1 MEGGDET
8 LYTPNP
14 QQRSP
19 PFPRAP
25 KYHRGG
31 GVGKLRGEKGHIK
44 KAKGRQGRTEDPPEP
59 GQSQPF
65 SFLTRFPCSPA
76 QPSLAIL
83 ARRRVPFSSRCSSF
97 LAPVQLF
104 VSPPPPPGAQR
115 REAERKERN
124 KALMLLCRGCRALRS
139 TRSPARGTPRLP
151 SAQIS
156 FHLPPRQPPAPFSSL
171 SLLYASKFSSLPPAL
186 LPHPRSLPA
195 PSLARAGGMDHR
207 ATLADALASPWS
219 GDSTRGAPAPAR
231 SAHTHRC
238 GRAGDAL
245 HPSQHK
251 PELGR
256 ESLLL
261 LVGLGG
267 KQRQDLKGDT
277 LNFFMQP
284 KHGTECFHQQPLS
297 LMCWHSAAGSSL
309 APALICFSL
318 LLNALLPNIYSF
330 FFFFFPLLSFFP
342 PLFPS

>member
-1 MEGGDET
+1 MEGGAET
-8 LYTPNP
+8 LYTPSP

-25 KYHRGG
+25 KYHRGGG

-44 KAKGRQGRTEDPPEP
+44 KAKGRREDPPEP

-83 ARRRVPFSSRCSSF
+83 AWRRVPFSSRCSSF

-104 VSPPPPPGAQR
+104 VSPPPPPPPGAQR
-115 REAERKERN
+115 REAERKEGN

-139 TRSPARGTPRLP
+139 ARSPARGTPRLP
-151 SAQIS
+151 SAQIA

-171 SLLYASKFSSLPPAL
+171 SLLYASKFSSFPPC
-186 LPHPRSLPA
+186 PSPSSPC
-195 PSLARAGGMDHR
+195 PPSSSLAWAGGMDHR
-207 ATLADALASPWS
+207 ATLAAALASPWS
-219 GDSTRGAPAPAR
+219 GHSTRGAPAPAR

-245 HPSQHK
+245 HPSEHK

-284 KHGTECFHQQPLS
+284 EHGTERFHQQPLS
-297 LMCWHSAAGSSL
+297 LLCWHPAAGSSL
-309 APALICFSL
+309 APALVCFSL
-318 LLNALLPNIYSF
+318 L
-330 FFFFFPLLSFFP
+330 
-342 PLFPS
+342 